1 MLTGVDRHFEK
12 LEEGSHGQGHFPF
25 IYCCCFSVNTTLISN
40 SLTIV
45 NNVEKTSHESYMREY
60 PYSVF
65 VMAESIIII
74 KGVYIA
80 FSFKGAS
87 NELSEDPISISV

>member
-1 MLTGVDRHFEK
+1 MYSCTELI
-12 LEEGSHGQGHFPF
+12 F
-25 IYCCCFSVNTTLISN
+25 ICVKVVMWECHLDHCEYKVKQKN
-40 SLTIV
+40 
-45 NNVEKTSHESYMREY
+45 TSHESYMREY

-65 VMAESIIII
+65 VMTESIISI

-87 NELSEDPISISV
+87 NELSEDPISISL

>member
-1 MLTGVDRHFEK
+1 
-12 LEEGSHGQGHFPF
+12 
-25 IYCCCFSVNTTLISN
+25 
-40 SLTIV
+40 
-45 NNVEKTSHESYMREY
+45 MREY
-60 PYSVF
+60 NYSVF